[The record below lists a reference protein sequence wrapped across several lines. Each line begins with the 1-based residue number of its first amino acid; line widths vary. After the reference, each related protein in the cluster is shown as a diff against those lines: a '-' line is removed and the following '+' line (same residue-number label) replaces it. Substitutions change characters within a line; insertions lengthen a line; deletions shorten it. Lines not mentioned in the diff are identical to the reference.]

1 MYNNASSG
9 SCIWKRWLIVIH
21 KVECR
26 QVLKGLHNREPWQAR
41 CSQVAICIHPQTM
54 YMKQKNSI
62 EINTK
67 IGVNSHKN
75 RNHKRRKTKQQNS
88 IKRFICTYRSTHTN
102 IHITYW
108 IHDKTVHLQLL
119 TAPLVVGTTGRSTR
133 GLSLIGDTIL
143 HILNTVPVRAR
154 RIGPTGGQRQVLAQQ
169 HGVHNRPA
177 VRGQLGQFTI
187 IRPPVDET

>member
-1 MYNNASSG
+1 
-9 SCIWKRWLIVIH
+9 
-21 KVECR
+21 
-26 QVLKGLHNREPWQAR
+26 
-41 CSQVAICIHPQTM
+41 
-54 YMKQKNSI
+54 MKQKNSI
-62 EINTK
+62 KINTK
-67 IGVNSHKN
+67 IDVNSHKKEEN
-75 RNHKRRKTKQQNS
+75 KTTKQYKKIYLYIS
-88 IKRFICTYRSTHTN
+88 VHTHKHSHC
-102 IHITYW
+102 IL

-154 RIGPTGGQRQVLAQQ
+154 RIGPTGGQRQVLVQQ